1 MVKNMN
7 KRLIRLAEVIH
18 KTGICGA
25 SIYKEM
31 AEKRFSKD
39 IKLTS

>member
-18 KTGICGA
+18 KTGICWA